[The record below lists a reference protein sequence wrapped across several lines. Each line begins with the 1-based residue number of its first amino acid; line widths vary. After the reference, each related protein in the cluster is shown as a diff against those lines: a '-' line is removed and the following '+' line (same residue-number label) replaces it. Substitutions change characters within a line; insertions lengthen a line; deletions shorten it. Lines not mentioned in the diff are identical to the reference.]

1 LLLVR
6 RSILRHFLLFLSFL
20 FLAACRQPAPPPTL
34 VAQATVPAALPAAP
48 SPANGSEA
56 PAAGLVET
64 QTPTA
69 EPILPTPT
77 PALAASVNGEPIL
90 LSSYEK
96 ELARYEQA
104 HLELGLTPDA
114 NGVDYRRLVLDHLI
128 DQLLIEQAARERNIT
143 VSAAEVEQRLAEM
156 QALTGGEE
164 NFSAWLQANQWTRE
178 EFRQALAT
186 EMLTER
192 MVGDVTADVPY
203 AVEQVRARYIQVDD
217 AALAQSILTQLRAGA
232 SFAFLAQTHS
242 LDRVTGQNG
251 GDLGYFA
258 PGSLLVPEVEAV
270 AFGLEIDQVSDV
282 IAVTGS
288 NGHLTYYLVQLV
300 DRHANMPLSG
310 DARYALLQATFES
323 WLAERWANATIE
335 RFVDSG

>member
-1 LLLVR
+1 LLLVH
-6 RSILRHFLLFLSFL
+6 RSILGHLLLFSSLF
-20 FLAACRQPAPPPTL
+20 FLAACRQEPPPTL
-34 VAQATVPAALPAAP
+34 APQATVPVAATQ
-48 SPANGSEA
+48 PANVSEA
-56 PAAGLVET
+56 PTGPVET
-64 QTPTA
+64 ETPTA
-69 EPILPTPT
+69 EPVLPTPT
-77 PALAASVNGEPIL
+77 PALAAMVNGQPIL
-90 LSSYEK
+90 LATYEK
-96 ELARYEQA
+96 ELARYEHA
-104 HLELGLTPDA
+104 HLELGLSPDA
-114 NGVDYRRLVLDHLI
+114 DGVDYRRLVLDHLI
-128 DQLLIEQAARERNIT
+128 DQLLIEQAATELAIT
-143 VSAAEVEQRLAEM
+143 VSAAEVEQRFAEM

-164 NFSAWLQANQWTRE
+164 NFSAWLQANQWSRE
-178 EFRQALAT
+178 EFRQALGT

-192 MVGDVTADVPY
+192 LVGHVTAEVPY
-203 AVEQVRARYIQVDD
+203 AVEQVRARYVQVDD
-217 AALAQSILTQLRAGA
+217 AALAQSILAQVRAGA

-270 AFGLEIDQVSDV
+270 AFSLEVDEVSDV

-300 DRHANMPLSG
+300 DRHPNMPLSA

-323 WLAERWANATIE
+323 WLAERWSSATIE